1 MGLAGALRPVREGF
15 YRAFFLRVWGD
26 AALSHGRNVRRGVLL
41 ADIGPGD
48 PGPYPHGLY
57 GCGGKP
63 SRHHARARHQPERGD
78 QDGQAQDH
86 RSGRH
91 EDPGAEEG
99 RPQRLRSGY
108 PPVRPLHL
116 RRRGEKSLAG
126 STEPQRANV
135 QYDLP
140 HAASGAHEAK
150 AGDRR
155 FPVGQHRPDPQLHP
169 DPAGLSAGG
178 RPHVLAAAWPQPYQ
192 DRTQPH
198 HIGTGGVRALRD
210 PGALYGRGRHVLRA
224 QRPVRQ
230 HDPAGP
236 QAVPMPQR
244 PCVRHAGQRQI
255 HELQAGDHLCHAD
268 HEG

>member
-26 AALSHGRNVRRGVLL
+26 TALSHGRNVRRGVLL

-63 SRHHARARHQPERGD
+63 SYHHARPRHQPERGH

-91 EDPGAEEG
+91 EDSGAEEG
-99 RPQRLRSGY
+99 CPQRLRYGY
-108 PPVRPLHL
+108 PSVRPLHL

-140 HAASGAHEAK
+140 HAASGAHKAK

-155 FPVGQHRPDPQLHP
+155 FAVGQRRPDP
-169 DPAGLSAGG
+169 
-178 RPHVLAAAWPQPYQ
+178 
-192 DRTQPH
+192 
-198 HIGTGGVRALRD
+198 
-210 PGALYGRGRHVLRA
+210 
-224 QRPVRQ
+224 
-230 HDPAGP
+230 
-236 QAVPMPQR
+236 
-244 PCVRHAGQRQI
+244 
-255 HELQAGDHLCHAD
+255 
-268 HEG
+268 

>member
-1 MGLAGALRPVREGF
+1 MELAPGKRPVRQGL
-15 YRAFFLRVWGD
+15 YRAFFLRVWRD
-26 AALSHGRNVRRGVLL
+26 AAFPHRRNVRRGVLF

-48 PGPYPHGLY
+48 SGPYPHGFH

-63 SRHHARARHQPERGD
+63 SRHHARPRHQPERGH

-91 EDPGAEEG
+91 EDPRAEEG

-108 PPVRPLHL
+108 SPLRPLHL

-126 STEPQRANV
+126 FTEPQRANV

-155 FPVGQHRPDPQLHP
+155 FAVGQRRPDP
-169 DPAGLSAGG
+169 
-178 RPHVLAAAWPQPYQ
+178 
-192 DRTQPH
+192 
-198 HIGTGGVRALRD
+198 
-210 PGALYGRGRHVLRA
+210 
-224 QRPVRQ
+224 
-230 HDPAGP
+230 
-236 QAVPMPQR
+236 
-244 PCVRHAGQRQI
+244 
-255 HELQAGDHLCHAD
+255 
-268 HEG
+268 